1 MGTHGVVILPP
12 VLNDPFGLGQRAEG
26 LGIQALIPQPAV
38 KAFDM
43 TVSRRLARP
52 DELQFDSPLL
62 RPAIKG
68 LACKLWAVVRVDD
81 CRTLPH
87 GTQTFQGS
95 RHPLAG
101 QGVVRFNHRASP
113 VKEIGHREHPEPSA
127 IFQPIASE
135 IHGPMLLRA
144 GRPRL
149 HDAQVA
155 DAFAAPFEPK
165 RQPFLPIYTLDP
177 LVIHD
182 QPFPSQ
188 EDVQPG
194 AAETPTF
201 LGQFPQPDAQVCV
214 AIRARRSP
222 VRPTVHLHQL
232 AGPPLGIT
240 MRLNDMTHGQAAF
253 GGL

>member
-26 LGIQALIPQPAV
+26 LGIQAFIPQPAV
-38 KAFDM
+38 EAFDM
-43 TVSRRLARP
+43 TVFHRLARP

-135 IHGPMLLRA
+135 IHGPVLVRS

-149 HDAQVA
+149 HDTQVA
-155 DAFAAPFEPK
+155 D
-165 RQPFLPIYTLDP
+165 P
-177 LVIHD
+177 LVVYGNAFTP
-182 QPFPSQ
+182 QQ
-188 EDVQPG
+188 DVQPG

-214 AIRARRSP
+214 AIRARRFP

-253 GGL
+253 GGLYASPL